1 MKAISLFSGC
11 GGFEVAASNAGFD
24 LVFSNDILPDA
35 TKTLAL
41 NYEHTVACG
50 DIKEI
55 PSFPSA
61 DIVIGGYPCQSFSM
75 GGNRDPEK
83 DQRTYLYRE
92 FARCV
97 NEVSP
102 KFFVAENVSGLKSLK
117 SGSFL
122 DVQLKE
128 FATLGKHGYH
138 ISYKVVN
145 ARDYGVPQ
153 SRKRLLIVGCRKDL
167 GVVYE
172 FPSPTHG
179 KLKINGRWHK
189 LLPFESHGEA
199 IKDLPLHPKGE
210 FYERPHDPEGNFSWY
225 YMSRNRKAPWHE
237 PAFTVV
243 ANWRHVTLH
252 PASPTMTLTWSN
264 LADGW
269 KQRWDF
275 SGEYE
280 HTSIDPSLP
289 TLEFPRRLSWE
300 ECSRIQ
306 TFPADYHFF
315 GNTESKYLQVG
326 NAVPPLLGE
335 KILNGLIDQSCLVA
349 LTPENI
355 CKLSS
360 IDSESSFADQCELPL
375 GAEHI
380 QYLAS

>member
-1 MKAISLFSGC
+1 LKAISLFSGC

>member
-35 TKTLAL
+35 AKTLAL

-61 DIVIGGYPCQSFSM
+61 DIVIGGYPCQSFSL

-315 GNTESKYLQVG
+315 GNTESKYFQVG
-326 NAVPPLLGE
+326 NAVPQLLGE
-335 KILNGLIDQSCLVA
+335 KILNGLIDQSCLVD

>member
-1 MKAISLFSGC
+1 LKAISLFSGC

-24 LVFSNDILPDA
+24 LLFSNDILADA

-41 NYEHTVACG
+41 NYDHDIYCN
-50 DIKEI
+50 DIKEV
-55 PSFPSA
+55 PSFPNA

-75 GGNRDPEK
+75 GGNRDPEN

-97 NEVSP
+97 ADVSP

-122 DVQLKE
+122 DIQLKE
-128 FATLGKHGYH
+128 FSSLGRHGYN

-153 SRKRLLIVGCRKDL
+153 SRKRLVIVGCRKDL
-167 GVVYE
+167 DVVYK

-179 KLKINGRWHK
+179 KQRINGKWLN
-189 LLPFESHGEA
+189 LLPYESHGEA
-199 IKDLPLHPKGE
+199 IKDLPLDPKGHY
-210 FYERPHDPEGNFSWY
+210 YERPHDPEGNFSWY
-225 YMSRNRKAPWHE
+225 YMSRNRKAPWFDA
-237 PAFTVV
+237 AFTVV

-252 PASPTMTLTWSN
+252 PASPVMTLTWSN

-280 HTSIDPSLP
+280 HTLIDPSLP
-289 TLEFPRRLSWE
+289 TLEVPRRLSWE

-306 TFPADYHFF
+306 TFPENYHFF

-335 KILNGLIDQSCLVA
+335 KILNGIIDSSCLID
-349 LTPENI
+349 LTSENV
-355 CKLSS
+355 CRLAS
-360 IDSESSFADQCELPL
+360 IDSEAQFTQQCEIPL
-375 GAEHI
+375 VAKNI
-380 QYLAS
+380 QDLAS